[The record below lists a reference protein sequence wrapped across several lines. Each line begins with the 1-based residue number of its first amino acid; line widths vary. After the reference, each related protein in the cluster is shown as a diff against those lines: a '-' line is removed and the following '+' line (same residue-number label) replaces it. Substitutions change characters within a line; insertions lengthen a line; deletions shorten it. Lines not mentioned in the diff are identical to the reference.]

1 MHTLADIQTPQYDS
15 DSNRTL
21 EVTAPHRDVGD
32 RERTIINTCNGY
44 KAEAEANR
52 IGGLN
57 PRDDKWRENL
67 NLYWGRYD
75 FSDKAKWQA
84 TERMP
89 EVASFVDR
97 FSGAL
102 KEALVSSPQG
112 FYTVVDPAD
121 EEGDIAQAIKEM
133 EDMWLSECGRN
144 QTGTCLDFSTV
155 FEEQC
160 KLGALMACCSTVTW
174 KGDTKYGR
182 VAVETTDPRM
192 VYLDH
197 TYRNLYRIR
206 QVEVDKHELKSMIGM
221 KDKKGRP
228 IYNLT
233 EIDALTTY
241 RAWRSQQEREEAT
254 GSGDQL
260 MSTRQP
266 ILLDEYICT
275 VVDSLGNIICDQ
287 SLIVIAN
294 GEYVI
299 RGPEKNPFWHRKDWM
314 VFAALV
320 TAPLSV
326 YGRSYMED
334 FGSVART
341 FNELTNLILDAVRT
355 SALKAFAVVPSMLV
369 NPAQL
374 IDGVT
379 PNKLFQLEE
388 GYTAEQFIQEINLG
402 SMSADAFN
410 VWQAMKSELR
420 EASDINE
427 IGMGQFAPKGRTSA
441 TEINQTQ
448 QSSSA
453 LIRSVAQTIETR
465 YLDPI
470 LDLVWQTGLQHCS
483 ASDARLQ
490 SAVGAPMFAALM
502 KNRKELVQR
511 PLTFQA
517 RGLSQMITRSQ
528 KTQTLLGLFQVMN
541 QSQPL
546 MQAFMQTVDFS
557 KVVQLLFQMSD
568 IDLKKLAPTQRQQM
582 ISQITQPM
590 QQIANAP
597 GAAPNSAQ
605 QGVAQGA
612 AQALGVAK

>member
-1 MHTLADIQTPQYDS
+1 MAEITTPQYDS
-15 DSNRTL
+15 DSNRDQSKA
-21 EVTAPHRDVGD
+21 VSPVRDVD
-32 RERTIINTCNGY
+32 DKTRTVINVCNGY
-44 KAEAEANR
+44 LAEARSNR
-52 IGGLN
+52 ETGMN
-57 PRDDKWRENL
+57 PRDEKWRENI

-75 FSDKAKWQA
+75 FSDKAEWQA
-84 TERMP
+84 KERMP

-97 FSGAL
+97 FAGAL
-102 KEALVSSPQG
+102 KDALVSSPQG
-112 FYTVVDPAD
+112 FYTVTDPAD
-121 EEGDIAQAIKEM
+121 EEGDIALKLKAM
-133 EDMWLSECGRN
+133 TDMWLSECGRN
-144 QTGTCLDFSTV
+144 QTGTCLDFSSV

-174 KGDTKYGR
+174 KGDTKWGR
-182 VAVETTDPRM
+182 VAVETTDPRD

-197 TYRNLYRIR
+197 TYRNLYRLRRI
-206 QVEVDKHELKSMIGM
+206 EVDKHALKSMVKM
-221 KDKKGRP
+221 KDKKGKP
-228 IYNLT
+228 IYNLS
-233 EIDALTTY
+233 EMQALSDY
-241 RAWRSQQEREEAT
+241 RAWQKAQNQEELT
-254 GSGDQL
+254 GGGSFTT
-260 MSTRQP
+260 STRQTVT
-266 ILLDEYICT
+266 LDEYICT
-275 VVDSLGNIICDQ
+275 VVDNLGNIICDQ

-294 GEYVI
+294 ENFVI
-299 RGPEKNPFWHRKDWM
+299 RGPEKNPYWHRKDWM

-369 NPAQL
+369 NPKQL

-388 GYTAEQFIQEINLG
+388 GFTAEQFIQEINLG
-402 SMSADAFN
+402 NMSADAFN
-410 VWQAMKSELR
+410 VWQNIKNELR

-441 TEINQTQ
+441 TEITQTQ

-453 LIRSVAQTIETR
+453 LIRSVAQTVETR
-465 YLDPI
+465 WLDPT
-470 LDLVWQTGLQHCS
+470 LDLVWQTGVQH
-483 ASDARLQ
+483 ADPNDKRMIA
-490 SAVGAPMFAALM
+490 AVGEPMYKALM
-502 KNRKELVQR
+502 ANRKELIQR

-517 RGLSQMITRSQ
+517 RGLSQLLTKST
-528 KTQTLLGLFQVMN
+528 KTQTLLSLFQVMN

-546 MQAFMQTVDFS
+546 MQAFMQVVDFG

-568 IDLKKLAPTQRQQM
+568 IDLSKLAPTQRQQL
-582 ISQITQPM
+582 IAQATQPM
-590 QQIANAP
+590 AQIANQP

-605 QGVAQGA
+605 QGIAQGA
-612 AQALGVAK
+612 AQSLGVAK